1 MWKYP
6 FNQRTSIITYICS
19 AADVWKTKLMK
30 LRENTEQNII
40 DGDKQIFRKKIKKK
54 KIIIN
59 KKSKSDL
66 YLE

>member
-1 MWKYP
+1 
-6 FNQRTSIITYICS
+6 
-19 AADVWKTKLMK
+19 MK